1 MNPTSSQ
8 LTACSLIASALSVPS
23 QALAQPTAEAVSPS
37 FNSDLTL
44 LLLYVMLAL
53 CFSFMC
59 SIAEAVLLSITPS
72 YIEGQK
78 DKRPKHAAHLKR
90 IKQDNVDRSLAAI
103 LALNTIAHTVGAI
116 GAGAKA
122 VAVFGNTWFGVFSA
136 VMTLL
141 ILFVSEIIPKT
152 IGAIYWSKLVT
163 PTVVFVD
170 ILVLALYPFV
180 WFSEKL
186 TKFISHGKEVH
197 LFSRDEFAAMARFGQ
212 QSGHINANESRIIK
226 NLLRFGSL
234 KITDIMTP
242 RTVISALPENQTFI
256 DAFNDL
262 SQTPFSR
269 IPLYKTDIDDISGFI
284 LRDDALLKRA
294 QGQSTGLLKEV
305 KRSVLT
311 VPGSVSLSVLL
322 ERLIKERHHIAIVV
336 DEYGG
341 TQGLVTLEDVIETLI
356 GVEILDETDKVEDM
370 QSLAR
375 ELWKQRV
382 KVMNASDDTQ
392 QTNGSQPPLDRHRDQ
407 RQGTSQNEQKASPTS
422 GRPLI
427 FRGRNRVTQ
436 RSAAPA
442 PGYRHRYPLRLRR
455 SHFPPWG
462 QTPEPPPATHS
473 RHRAK
478 TAGRCHPLR

>member
-1 MNPTSSQ
+1 MKPTPAR
-8 LTACSLIASALSVPS
+8 LTACGLTAIALSVPCRAAA
-23 QALAQPTAEAVSPS
+23 QAATETVSPS

-44 LLLYVMLAL
+44 LIIYVLLAL

-78 DKRPKHAAHLKR
+78 ETRPKLAAHLKR

-122 VAVFGNTWFGVFSA
+122 VAVFGSTWFGVFSA

-152 IGAIYWSKLVT
+152 IGAVYWSKLVA

-170 ILVLALYPFV
+170 ILTLVLYPFV

-186 TKFISHGKEVH
+186 TKFVSHGKEVH

-212 QSGHINANESRIIK
+212 QSGQINANESRIIK

-256 DAFNDL
+256 DAFSYL

-269 IPLYKTDIDDISGFI
+269 IPLFKTDIDNISGFI

-294 QGQSTGLLKEV
+294 QGQSTGVLKEV
-305 KRSVLT
+305 KRSILT

-322 ERLIKERHHIAIVV
+322 ERLIKERHHIAVVV

-370 QSLAR
+370 QNLAR

-382 KVMNASDDTQ
+382 KGMNLSESNQDAD
-392 QTNGSQPPLDRHRDQ
+392 
-407 RQGTSQNEQKASPTS
+407 
-422 GRPLI
+422 
-427 FRGRNRVTQ
+427 
-436 RSAAPA
+436 
-442 PGYRHRYPLRLRR
+442 
-455 SHFPPWG
+455 
-462 QTPEPPPATHS
+462 
-473 RHRAK
+473 
-478 TAGRCHPLR
+478 